1 MARHGAATTH
11 IRRTRRGGTGRAAV
25 AALAVVVGALVV
37 AVGPSPVEA
46 QTPRDPIVFVHGWNS
61 SASTWNTMINRFVA
75 AGYPRGHLLAFTYNS
90 NTSNRTIAGQVANAV
105 NQLRANTGA
114 AKVDII
120 AHSMGS
126 LSSRSYL
133 KERGGTAFVDDWV
146 SLAGPNHGTNT
157 AYACYLFSRGCRDM
171 IPGSDLLD
179 ALNAGDETPGSTNYG
194 TFWSN
199 SDDVINPDSSV
210 LLSGATNTFAGAIEH
225 SDFQAR
231 ADTFEMVRSFVAN

>member
-1 MARHGAATTH
+1 MPV
-11 IRRTRRGGTGRAAV
+11 RRPLVVV
-25 AALAVVVGALVV
+25 AAMTVAIAALV
-37 AVGPSPVEA
+37 AGVGTPSAQA
-46 QTPRDPIVFVHGWNS
+46 QTARDPIVFVHGWNS
-61 SASTWNTMINRFVA
+61 SASTWNTMIDRFVA
-75 AGYPRGHLLAFTYNS
+75 AGYPRSHLVAFTYNS
-90 NTSNRTIAGQVANAV
+90 NTSNRTIAGQVATV
-105 NQLRANTGA
+105 VSQLRASSGA

-133 KERGGTAFVDDWV
+133 KERGGTAYVDDWV

-171 IPGSDLLD
+171 IPNSDLLV
-179 ALNAGDETPGSTNYG
+179 ALNSGDETPGSTNYG

-210 LLSGATNTFAGAIEH
+210 LLSGATNTFAGSIEH
-225 SDFQAR
+225 SDFLSR
-231 ADTFEMVRSFVAN
+231 SDVFTMVRNFVAN

>member
-1 MARHGAATTH
+1 MAGFAT
-11 IRRTRRGGTGRAAV
+11 V
-25 AALAVVVGALVV
+25 LVVALAVSA
-37 AVGPSPVEA
+37 APTPVEA
-46 QTPRDPIVFVHGWNS
+46 QTAQDPIVFVHGWNS
-61 SASTWNTMINRFVA
+61 SASTWNTMIDRFVA
-75 AGYPRGHLLAFTYNS
+75 AGYPRSSLLAFTYNS
-90 NTSNRTIAGQVANAV
+90 NTSNRTIAGQVAAAV
-105 NQLRANTGA
+105 DQLKASTGA

-133 KERGGTAFVDDWV
+133 KERGGTANVDDWV

-157 AYACYLFSRGCRDM
+157 AFACYPFSRGCRDM
-171 IPGSDLLD
+171 IPNSDLLN

-199 SDDVINPDSSV
+199 SDDVINPDNSV

-225 SDFQAR
+225 SDFLSR
-231 ADTFEMVRSFVAN
+231 ADVFDMVRNFVAN

>member
-1 MARHGAATTH
+1 MATHAGAFERSSRQR
-11 IRRTRRGGTGRAAV
+11 IRRGSLLV
-25 AALAVVVGALVV
+25 LALIIGSFASVTAS
-37 AVGPSPVEA
+37 SPVEA
-46 QTPRDPIVFVHGWNS
+46 QTARDPIVFVHGWNS
-61 SASTWNTMINRFVA
+61 SASTWNTMIGRFVA
-75 AGYPRGHLLAFTYNS
+75 AGYPRSHLLAFSYNS

-105 NQLRANTGA
+105 SQLRASTGA
-114 AKVDII
+114 ARVDII

-157 AYACYLFSRGCRDM
+157 AYACYPFSRGCRDM

-179 ALNAGDETPGSTNYG
+179 ALNSGDETPGSTRYG

-199 SDDVINPDSSV
+199 SDIVINPDSSV
-210 LLSGATNTFAGAIEH
+210 LLSGATNTFAGSIGH
-225 SDFQAR
+225 SDFLSR
-231 ADTFEMVRSFVAN
+231 ADTFTSIRNFVAN